1 MKFIRVTAKVKETK
15 ENKTTYK
22 TVSRLTWARNLD
34 HAKNIFRK
42 LISAEGYTLAPP
54 PPKKEEGENVERRH
68 TTARR

>member
-22 TVSRLTWARNLD
+22 TVSRLTWARDQD

-42 LISAEGYTLAPP
+42 LISAEGYSLAPP
-54 PPKKEEGENVERRH
+54 PLKKEEENVERRNINVS
-68 TTARR
+68 R